1 MKIMLRAAIAALSI
15 GTIGSAHADGGPGET
30 MFTRMQAEQQKKA
43 APSVAAAQDGGA
55 DVHTY
60 VTRSNHG
67 TWLFPPKQ
75 SEGGN
80 G

>member
-43 APSVAAAQDGGA
+43 PRAAAAQDGGA
-55 DVHTY
+55 AVPAY
-60 VTRSNHG
+60 VTRSNQG
-67 TWLFPPKQ
+67 TYLFPPAQ
-75 SEGGN
+75 GGN